1 MRKKKPLIRVLA
13 VLWIGLFSI
22 SHSQSL
28 SPLREPGQLET
39 VIVVFERF
47 GGFAGI
53 YERFEIHGDGVV
65 VNPRG
70 RKLRIPLTQVD
81 ALLRKIAVLQDSQP
95 CETQFPKF
103 LCFDCFE
110 YRITVRN
117 NSGKLVLNSNEL
129 QLGGQDSV
137 SKLATS
143 IRDIVSGLKWQ

>member
-1 MRKKKPLIRVLA
+1 VLA

-22 SHSQSL
+22 SHSQSP

-39 VIVVFERF
+39 VMVVFERF

-53 YERFEIHGDGVV
+53 CERFEIHRDGVV
-65 VNPRG
+65 MTPTG
-70 RKLRIPLTQVD
+70 RTLRIPLTQVD
-81 ALLRKIAVLQDSQP
+81 SLRRKIAALQDAQP
-95 CETQFPKF
+95 CETKCPQF

-117 NSGKLVLNSNEL
+117 NSGKVVRNLNEL
-129 QLGGQDSV
+129 QLGGQDRV